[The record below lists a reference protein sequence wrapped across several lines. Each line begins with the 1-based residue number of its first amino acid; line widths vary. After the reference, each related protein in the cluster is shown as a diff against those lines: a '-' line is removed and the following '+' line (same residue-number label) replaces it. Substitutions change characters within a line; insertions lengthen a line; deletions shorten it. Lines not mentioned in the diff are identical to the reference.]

1 MPELPEVETVK
12 NALACFVINLE
23 IKEIVINQHCLR
35 NIIPA
40 NLPQIFANSKILRVY
55 RRAKFII
62 MDCDNEKS
70 LIIHLGMS
78 GKIRFNDK
86 NFQKH
91 DHIVIYCSQNKSI
104 IYNDSRRFGVF
115 DFCRTEDVHKSNYLK
130 GLGIEPFD
138 VKLTP
143 QFLINALKNKKIP
156 IKQAIMDQKII
167 TGIGNIYACEILF
180 KAKISPLRSADSLKI
195 KEAQN
200 LIEAIKEILTLAIKA
215 GGTTIKDFKTPSG
228 DIGYFINNLK
238 VYGKDGLCCS
248 VCGEKS
254 KIIKIKQAGR
264 TTFYCPLCQKS

>member
-12 NALACFVINLE
+12 NALASFAINLE
-23 IKEIVINQHCLR
+23 IQKIVINQHRLR

-62 MDCDNEKS
+62 IDCDNGQS
-70 LIIHLGMS
+70 LVIHLGMS

-86 NFQKH
+86 ILQKH
-91 DHIVIYCSQNKSI
+91 DHIIIYCSGNKSI
-104 IYNDSRRFGVF
+104 IYNDARRFGFF
-115 DFCRTEDVHKSNYLK
+115 DFCETEYIHKSNYLK
-130 GLGIEPFD
+130 DLGVEPFD
-138 VKLTP
+138 ASLTP
-143 QFLINALKNKKIP
+143 QVLINTLKNKRIP

-167 TGIGNIYACEILF
+167 TGIGNIYASEILF

-195 KEAQN
+195 NEAQI
-200 LIEAIKEILTLAIKA
+200 LIDAIKEILTLAIKA
-215 GGTTIKDFKTPSG
+215 GGTTIKDFKTPQG

-238 VYGKDGLCCS
+238 VYGKDGLYCS

-264 TTFYCPLCQKS
+264 ATFYCPLCQKS